1 MTENESVVVIKVVGV
16 GGAGNNAVNRMVEA
30 EISGVEFIS
39 ANTDKPALIKS
50 NADKKIQLG
59 IKLTGGQG
67 AGADPEVGRKAAE
80 ENRNDIAKELEDADM
95 IFIACGMGGGTGTG
109 AAPVVADIAREA
121 GKLTI
126 AVVTTPFSFEG
137 SKRMQQAVAG
147 IEELHDKVDALFIIP
162 NERLKEVTDQKIT
175 FLNAFKIADDVLYQA
190 VLNISS
196 IVRNTEAINLD
207 FADICRIMKSSGLAH
222 MGTAV
227 ATGKE
232 KAATAAVAA
241 MSSALMQTSIDG
253 AKGII
258 INVIG
263 GVDLTLEE
271 IELAANMISE
281 RAHPDANI
289 IFGAGFDES
298 LEDSIKITVIATH
311 FSEEQQ
317 NAFCVTQKPTLPAQ
331 PQRAVRPVQDAA
343 PVRREETSPSGTGEQ
358 TSMSDWLGKAKRDE
372 AQPGRV
378 VTETA
383 NTAPVSAAPRA
394 SAPERDQRAAQIKS
408 ALEPKAMQNNDAD
421 DESEYDKIL
430 KMFNLGR

>member
-39 ANTDKPALIKS
+39 ANTDKPALLKS
-50 NADKKIQLG
+50 KADKRIQLG

-137 SKRMQQAVAG
+137 AKRMQQAQDG
-147 IEELHDKVDALFIIP
+147 IDELRDKVDALFIIP

-207 FADICRIMKSSGLAH
+207 FADICRIMKGSGLAH

-232 KAATAAVAA
+232 KAANAAVAA

-253 AKGII
+253 AQGII

-271 IELAANMISE
+271 IELAASMISE

-317 NAFCVTQKPTLPAQ
+317 KALQAPKKSVQQPAQ
-331 PQRAVRPVQDAA
+331 RPVQSAA
-343 PVRREETSPSGTGEQ
+343 PARREESASAGTGEQ
-358 TSMSDWLGKAKRDE
+358 TSMSDWLGKAKREDP
-372 AQPGRV
+372 QPGRV

-383 NTAPVSAAPRA
+383 STAPVSSAPRA
-394 SAPERDQRAAQIKS
+394 AVPEREQSRQAPQKPVLDPRP
-408 ALEPKAMQNNDAD
+408 LQNNDAD
-421 DESEYDKIL
+421 EESEYDKIL